1 MKGLQLVGYTADLH
15 HLVVDES
22 DGGARFRVPVDEDL
36 VATLR
41 EVLERLP
48 DDHPLAGALDRGDA
62 TSSPSDADGPPE
74 LEDRVSAHGA
84 APVVVDEEGDPLE
97 PGAPGSVR
105 SRRSG
110 GLAGAAVLAVR
121 ARDAARTDPSGTG
134 RRSSLLSPREIQVL
148 LRAGVGTGLV
158 AQRAQTDEDWVRRWL
173 PPIAAERERVLAQA
187 FTARVSSP
195 TKAPPSPALGDSVR
209 DHLRSAG
216 SDPDG
221 DDVEWQV
228 TRREAD
234 TSWTVTLR
242 HDGRDG
248 RAERARWR
256 FDPESRRLDAL
267 DDRARELGGASTAP
281 LAPPQT
287 AAPPRRAER
296 PGSSPS
302 PKVQGSSARTAPTT
316 ALSAESPP
324 LAGDDDMPAAP
335 VVSHDAPAAPAGRE
349 DAPAAAPV
357 PPDDAAAPPDTGA
370 SAVPGGATPRGDRR
384 RRRRAPGMPA
394 PGDVATGDRGGDD
407 PRGPAAGGTAATP
420 RRRRPRGPAPG

>member
-15 HLVVDES
+15 HLVVDEG

-36 VATLR
+36 VATLQ
-41 EVLERLP
+41 EVIERLP

-62 TSSPSDADGPPE
+62 TSSPSDADDPRE
-74 LEDRVSAHGA
+74 HEDRVSAHGA
-84 APVVVDEEGDPLE
+84 APVVVDDEGDPVE
-97 PGAPGSVR
+97 PGAPGAAR

-121 ARDAARTDPSGTG
+121 ARDAARTDASGTG

-195 TKAPPSPALGDSVR
+195 TKAPPSPVLGDSVR

-256 FDPESRRLDAL
+256 FDPDSRRLDAL
-267 DDRARELGGASTAP
+267 DDRARDLGGV
-281 LAPPQT
+281 T
-287 AAPPRRAER
+287 AAPPA
-296 PGSSPS
+296 
-302 PKVQGSSARTAPTT
+302 
-316 ALSAESPP
+316 ALSQGAVP
-324 LAGDDDMPAAP
+324 PAAP
-335 VVSHDAPAAPAGRE
+335 SAGPPRAATRPTAPPK
-349 DAPAAAPV
+349 
-357 PPDDAAAPPDTGA
+357 AAAPPRAAEPAASPPPPERRRPARPAPAPTVDDGPRPGPVASDTA
-370 SAVPGGATPRGDRR
+370 APAPADAPATPGGATPRGDRR
-384 RRRRAPGMPA
+384 QRRRTTGGPA
-394 PGDVATGDRGGDD
+394 PDDTAAADGGGAA
-407 PRGPAAGGTAATP
+407 PRGPAAGGTAAATP
-420 RRRRPRGPAPG
+420 RRRRPRGPAPR